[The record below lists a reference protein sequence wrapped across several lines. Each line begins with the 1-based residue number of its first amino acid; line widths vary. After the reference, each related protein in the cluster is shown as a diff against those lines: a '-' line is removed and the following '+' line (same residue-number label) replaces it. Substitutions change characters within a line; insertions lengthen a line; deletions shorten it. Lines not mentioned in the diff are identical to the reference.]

1 MVMKNGV
8 GIHHQNKKHLFVY
21 FFTMDSFVAEK
32 LVKLGID
39 DAYMSKMVHEY
50 VARLVEDEDMEEE
63 ERREAISAYLS
74 EVTVSHY
81 NWSMFTV

>member
-39 DAYMSKMVHEY
+39 DEVSVNNLTSKLFGLY
-50 VARLVEDEDMEEE
+50 VKDG
-63 ERREAISAYLS
+63 
-74 EVTVSHY
+74 T
-81 NWSMFTV
+81 